1 MGGSSSKA
9 TFATHVQTI
18 LERPVDSNDHEFWDE
33 LWRTVLTTE
42 EIFEI
47 ITPDDVRK
55 LIKDQQENSRV
66 IFTQA
71 VAQLY
76 QVVETPYPIYFPQA
90 LNCARVLARLLPFLL
105 ESKSQFVHELLWNK
119 KFVKNAQEESKS
131 PPGPDE
137 VQESEPLAVIL
148 VNTLFHLLFLPE
160 FTIEDPNVEFSESD
174 IDTPAFKSALMWAP
188 GVGST
193 EKTVVT
199 STQFDSNR
207 VDVLRLMTAAFCDSL
222 YQNPDTYDFC
232 QSMWLEVATSVDA
245 PYAEI
250 VFNSL
255 INTVLGKA
263 LIAHSRCCMPFLI
276 ISFLRFDYR
285 LRSNWMGCSIR
296 QLLSCRYSEDGH
308 GECRASVTDLVGLWS
323 PDRSRPDDDSEWSTG
338 RVGNRYTSTR
348 I

>member
-1 MGGSSSKA
+1 MGGASSKV
-9 TFATHVQTI
+9 TFATHVQTL
-18 LERPVDSNDHEFWDE
+18 LEKKVDSNDHEFWDE
-33 LWRTVLTTE
+33 LWRTVLTVE

-55 LIKDQQENSRV
+55 MIKSQPDNIRV

-90 LNCARVLARLLPFLL
+90 LNCGRVLSRVLPFIL
-105 ESKSQFVHELLWNK
+105 ESKTEFVRELLWNK
-119 KFVKNAQEESKS
+119 KFVKNLQDEAAEGKPESPVSHQQET
-131 PPGPDE
+131 
-137 VQESEPLAVIL
+137 EPLAVIL

-160 FTIEDPNVEFSESD
+160 FTIEDPNVEFSETD

-193 EKTVVT
+193 EKTVVG
-199 STQFDSNR
+199 STQFDVNR
-207 VDVLRLMTAAFCDSL
+207 VDVLRLMVATFCDSL
-222 YQNPDTYDFC
+222 YQHADSYDFC

-255 INTVLGKA
+255 INTVLGNLVA
-263 LIAHSRCCMPFLI
+263 
-276 ISFLRFDYR
+276 D
-285 LRSNWMGCSIR
+285 
-296 QLLSCRYSEDGH
+296 SC
-308 GECRASVTDLVGLWS
+308 
-323 PDRSRPDDDSEWSTG
+323 
-338 RVGNRYTSTR
+338 
-348 I
+348 